1 MSSLLCG
8 GVTRRLLQQLRH
20 RAAAPPVRAQ
30 PAAAA
35 SALRSSS
42 FSTESEDD
50 ESPSPPESELLH
62 RGFPEAL
69 SPSESRGSVL
79 DLYRKICRLTP
90 QVLRGYE
97 LEGEDSYHRAIRNVR
112 FHFEHHRQLQDR
124 HVVELLRHKAEMEI
138 EEALL
143 MYKTKSHIAA
153 LLFMEPQLASV
164 ARHSRQ
170 QRSSAQPQPATG
182 AGQQQQPSPF
192 LQDFLAGS
200 A

>member
-1 MSSLLCG
+1 M
-8 GVTRRLLQQLRH
+8 
-20 RAAAPPVRAQ
+20 
-30 PAAAA
+30 
-35 SALRSSS
+35 
-42 FSTESEDD
+42 
-50 ESPSPPESELLH
+50 
-62 RGFPEAL
+62 
-69 SPSESRGSVL
+69 L

-112 FHFEHHRQLQDR
+112 FHFEHHRALQDR

-143 MYKTKSHIAA
+143 LYKTKSHIAA
-153 LLFMEPQLASV
+153 LLFSEPMLASA

-170 QRSSAQPQPATG
+170 QRLSQHQQQQHSAS
-182 AGQQQQPSPF
+182 GQQQQPSPF
-192 LQDFLAGS
+192 LQDFLAGT